1 MDAVKVM
8 KQQLEVHML
17 ILQHNL
23 IPLHIHPEV
32 QLIILQHH
40 HLKILVTIMD
50 CHGYA
55 VVVVVIIIVI
65 IMDAVK

>member
-40 HLKILVTIMD
+40 HQILVTIMD